1 LSLSPKSIAKRV
13 LLVDDDPDIRQV
25 LRDRL
30 ESLGYRVETA
40 GNALEAILAID
51 QSLPN
56 GILLD
61 FMLPAIDGLQVLR
74 EVRRLYP
81 MLPVVI
87 ITANKDEGFAARATA
102 AGADDVLFKP
112 IDNEHFKKAVQ
123 RCFGA
128 PHQPDS

>member
-1 LSLSPKSIAKRV
+1 MSHRSISKQV
-13 LLVDDDPDIRQV
+13 LIVDDDPDIRQV
-25 LRDRL
+25 LRDRH
-30 ESLGYRVETA
+30 ESLGYCVETA

-51 QSLPN
+51 KSLPN

-61 FMLPAIDGLQVLR
+61 FMLPAIDGLQVLH

-112 IDNEHFKKAVQ
+112 VDNDHFKKVVQ
-123 RCFGA
+123 RCFGTA
-128 PHQPDS
+128 HQPNS